1 MASID
6 PEKEKARL
14 EDAYSR
20 MTDGELQ
27 LLMNDSKSLTDLARQ
42 ALAKETA
49 QRGTTGV
56 EPPPPPPAVAAEIEV
71 RHLVTVRQFRDPTDA
86 LLAKGSLDS
95 SGIECFL
102 VDDNMVRLDWFISN
116 LLGGIKLQV
125 NQADVEA
132 ANEILDQPIPEDFE
146 VEGVGDYSQPR
157 CSHCNSMD
165 VVFDELSESWKCQSC
180 GRAWKDD
187 GPETGV

>member
-1 MASID
+1 MAAAD

-14 EDAYSR
+14 QDAYSR

-27 LLMNDSKSLTDLARQ
+27 LLMDDSKSLTDLARQ
-42 ALAKETA
+42 ALEKEAA
-49 QRGTTGV
+49 QRGISPVQAPPV
-56 EPPPPPPAVAAEIEV
+56 EPAEEIEV
-71 RHLVTVRQFRDPTDA
+71 RHLVTIRQFRDPTDA
-86 LLAKGSLDS
+86 LFAKGSLDS

-102 VDDNMVRLDWFISN
+102 VDDNMVRLDWFISS

-132 ANEILDQPIPEDFE
+132 ANEILDQPIPEGFE

-157 CSHCNSMD
+157 CSNCNSMD
-165 VVFDELSESWKCQSC
+165 VAFDELPEKWKCRSC
-180 GRAWKDD
+180 GREWKEA
-187 GPETGV
+187 GPETDA